1 MSTEY
6 ADIIEELG
14 IKDSDY
20 CIVDPEESV
29 PTDLDSPIHE
39 IEITADNPWK
49 GLRVRYGRVTLT
61 PSDEAN
67 QTGEATLS
75 FDCEVTNVE
84 EEIASEIDKDED
96 LGEFLGRMLHHII
109 IKSFETGDYRI
120 GGQDSDDSND
130 DSA

>member
-14 IKDSDY
+14 IEDSDY
-20 CIVDPEESV
+20 RIVDPEDNGL
-29 PTDLDSPIHE
+29 TDLDFPIHE

-61 PSDEAN
+61 PSGEVD

-75 FDCEVTNVE
+75 FDYEVINVE

-96 LGEFLGRMLHHII
+96 LGGFLGRMLHHII

-130 DSA
+130 DFA